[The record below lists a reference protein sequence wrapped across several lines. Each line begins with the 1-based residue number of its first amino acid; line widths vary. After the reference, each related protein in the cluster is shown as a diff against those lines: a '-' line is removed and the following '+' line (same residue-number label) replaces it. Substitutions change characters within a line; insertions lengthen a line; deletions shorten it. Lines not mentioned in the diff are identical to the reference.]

1 MDSEQTLSPRKAAVY
16 TIVFFSI
23 MVLSID
29 ILHAIPGY
37 TDWLSQQAKVIRW
50 LEGSVLALALVF
62 VGLKTMLGLNIK
74 EMAEELGLMNNP
86 GMPLVVAFTACTPMM
101 FIGAFGGLNEGLH
114 FLDALFGSVIWPF
127 NEELVFRGFAFLLL
141 YRRAQ
146 WGFWQ
151 TAIGLGLIFGLLH
164 LGNAS
169 IKDHDLAGE
178 IGAVLIVSLGG
189 ILFAWLMVRWK
200 CSLWMPFFMHAFMN
214 LWWEVFAM
222 GNSALGGVG
231 ANVAR
236 VLTAL
241 IVIGWTFKA
250 TEPLRKIKE

>member
-1 MDSEQTLSPRKAAVY
+1 MKSEHTLSPRKAALY
-16 TIVFFSI
+16 TLLFFSV
-23 MVLSID
+23 MVLSRD
-29 ILHAIPGY
+29 IVHAIPGY
-37 TDWLSQQAKVIRW
+37 SDWISEQAKVVRW
-50 LEGSVLALALVF
+50 LEASVLALALVF
-62 VGLKTMLGLNIK
+62 VGLKTMLSLSVK
-74 EMAEELGLMNNP
+74 EMADELGLMHNP
-86 GMPLVVAFTACTPMM
+86 AMPLAVAFVACAPMM
-101 FIGAFGGLNEGLH
+101 LVGALGGLNEDLH
-114 FLDALFGSVIWPF
+114 FLDAFFGSVVWPF
-127 NEELVFRGFAFLLL
+127 NEEVVFRGFAFLLL

-200 CSLWMPFFMHAFMN
+200 CSLWMPFFMHLFMN

-222 GNSALGGVG
+222 GNSALGSVG
-231 ANVAR
+231 ANAAR
-236 VLTAL
+236 VLTAV
-241 IVIGWTFKA
+241 IVIGWTLKA
-250 TEPLRKIKE
+250 TEPLRNIKE